1 MALSL
6 SPNQVAGR
14 VMSMHTSNTVAQ
26 LMDNIF
32 NIKYEEINGKHNKI
46 EITENFLV
54 PRTEK
59 IFKTNWKKALIHLR
73 LNPL

>member
-1 MALSL
+1 MAL

-32 NIKYEEINGKHNKI
+32 DIKYEEINGKHNRMEK
-46 EITENFLV
+46 TETSLM

-59 IFKTNWKKALIHLR
+59 RFKTSWKKALIHLR
-73 LNPL
+73 LNPF